1 MKNYLLP
8 LIACFILVFFYDSCT
23 TTAPIK
29 KIKDKTSHAIAKMEY
44 VTINNWRQFLLI
56 RGGDTMNNPV
66 ILFLHGGPGASG
78 TALMRKY
85 NHTLEND
92 FTVVYWDQRG
102 AGKSYNK
109 KIHPSTL
116 TVKQLIDDA
125 HKLTEYLCKRFNQQK
140 IFLIGHSWGS
150 RLGMYLVKAY
160 PEKFKAYIGVGQE
173 ISAHE
178 GELQSYEFTMNK
190 ARATNNTKAVNDLLE
205 MGLPK
210 NGNYTSMYKTGFWGL
225 VKQKEWLLKLGG
237 ERYKKKSYVDWI
249 FQMLWSDEYSIIDL
263 INWSKASSFTAGQM
277 MKDPDFNQFDLR
289 RDIPS
294 VKVPVYFISGLYD
307 YNCPWPLVKE
317 YYQQLTS
324 PKKDFFLFEKSG
336 HSPLFEEPIKF
347 NAMVMKLF
355 KTNSI
360 SN

>member
-8 LIACFILVFFYDSCT
+8 LFACLILLFFHDSCT
-23 TTAPIK
+23 TTSSIK
-29 KIKDKTSHAIAKMEY
+29 KAKGKISHAIAEMEY
-44 VTINNWRQFLLI
+44 LTINNWRQFLLI
-56 RGGDTMNNPV
+56 RGADTVTNPV

-85 NHTLEND
+85 NHTLETD

-109 KIHPSTL
+109 KIDPSTL

-125 HKLTEYLCKRFNQQK
+125 NKLTDYLRKRFKQKK

-160 PEKFKAYIGVGQE
+160 PEKFNAYIGVGQE
-173 ISAHE
+173 ISSYE
-178 GELQSYEFTMNK
+178 GELQSYQFTLN
-190 ARATNNTKAVNDLLE
+190 RAKSTNNTKAINDLLE

-210 NGNYTSMYKTGFWGL
+210 NDNYTSMYKTGFWGL

-237 ERYKKKSYVDWI
+237 ERYKKKSYSDWI
-249 FQMLWSDEYSIIDL
+249 FQMLWSDEYSIVDL
-263 INWSKASSFTAGQM
+263 INWSRASAFTAGQM

-317 YYQQLTS
+317 YYQKLSST
-324 PKKDFFLFEKSG
+324 KKDFFLFEKSG
-336 HSPLFEEPIKF
+336 HSPLFEESTKF
-347 NAMVMKLF
+347 NSMVMKLF
-355 KTNSI
+355 KTTRI
-360 SN
+360 SD